1 MRRIIV
7 ATNNSDKVNEICA
20 AMKGMPYEATGMKDL
35 GIDLKA
41 DESGS
46 TFIENAM
53 IKAKALFERTGG
65 YVLADDSGLC
75 VDALGGE
82 PGIYSSRFFG
92 EDTSYPQKFTELS
105 RLLQDVP
112 LQERTAHFVC
122 AMVLLRDDAEPI
134 IVEERMDGILFN
146 TGFGENGFG
155 YDPIFYVPELGRT
168 AAELTPR
175 EKLSV
180 SHRGKA
186 IRSVLRQ
193 LSAQ

>member
-1 MRRIIV
+1 MKRIIV
-7 ATNNSDKVNEICA
+7 ASNNADKVNEIRS
-20 AMKGMPYEATGMKDL
+20 AMKGMPFEVAGMKELD
-35 GIDLKA
+35 IDLKA

-53 IKAKALFERTGG
+53 IKARALFERTGG

-75 VDALGGE
+75 VDALAGA

-92 EDTSYPQKFTELS
+92 EDTTYKQKFSELS

-112 LQERTAHFVC
+112 IQERTAHFCC

-134 IVEERMDGILFN
+134 IVEERMDGILLN
-146 TGFGENGFG
+146 TELGDNGFG
-155 YDPIFYVPELGRT
+155 YDPIFYVPEFGRT
-168 AAELTPR
+168 AAELTSA

-186 IRSVLRQ
+186 IRSVLIQ
-193 LSAQ
+193 LSVS